1 MFYVL
6 VFVCYNITMPM
17 HTIYK
22 HPSGGQILQSG
33 AMEIPGMKQTY
44 KKIGYVHTPIV
55 AEALHEQGISMVALT
70 ARGFQVP
77 LDRGQPDGLTFDVL
91 HIPFADS
98 QELTP
103 KEMEQIRDMVL
114 PAAKTMADAVRE
126 GRKVLSTCWGGINR
140 SSLLTV
146 HILKEL
152 DPGLTPVQIVLLL
165 RKQRH
170 VTCLNNVLFQDVVYR
185 QAWM

>member
-1 MFYVL
+1 
-6 VFVCYNITMPM
+6 M

-33 AMEIPGMKQTY
+33 ALEIPGMKQTY
-44 KKIGYVHTPIV
+44 KVKGYVHTPIV
-55 AEALHEQGISMVALT
+55 ARALREQGISMVALT

-77 LDRGQPDGLTFDVL
+77 LDKDQPDGLTFDVL

-103 KEMEQIRDMVL
+103 KELEQVRDMVL

-126 GRKVLSTCWGGINR
+126 GRKVLSTCWAGINR

-146 HILKEL
+146 HTLKQL
-152 DPGLTPVQIVLLL
+152 DPQLTPIQIVKML
-165 RKQRH
+165 RKKRH
-170 VTCLNNVLFQDVVYR
+170 VTCLNNIVFQDIVYR
-185 QAWM
+185 EAWG